1 MVQIKELSDRT
12 GVSRKTIRYYEQ
24 IGLLS
29 PAKRAENRYRV
40 YDTIDVERLRFIK
53 SARALDFTLQ
63 EIAQILATRDR
74 NEPPCGHVMTLLQD
88 HMDDIASRIRDLEQ
102 LHQELSALYETGKQ
116 LPEDVQMRSCVCHLI
131 QVGIGRTE
139 SNGSTTP

>member
-12 GVSRKTIRYYEQ
+12 GIARKTIRYYEQ

-40 YDTIDVERLRFIK
+40 YDNADIERLRFIK

-63 EIAQILATRDR
+63 EIAQILATRDCD
-74 NEPPCGHVMTLLQD
+74 EPPCGHVMTLLQD
-88 HMDDIASRIRDLEQ
+88 HMDDIAARIHDLEQ
-102 LHQELSALYETGKQ
+102 LHQELSTLYETGKQ
-116 LPEDVQMRSCVCHLI
+116 LPEDVQMRECVCHLI
-131 QVGIGRTE
+131 QVGVGRKE
-139 SNGSTTP
+139 SNGTTTN

>member
-1 MVQIKELSDRT
+1 MQIKELSDRT

-40 YDTIDVERLRFIK
+40 YDTTDVERLRFIK

-74 NEPPCGHVMTLLQD
+74 SEPPCGHVMTLLQD

-131 QVGIGRTE
+131 QVRVGRTE
-139 SNGSTTP
+139 PHGSTTP

>member
-1 MVQIKELSDRT
+1 MVLIKELSDRT
-12 GVSRKTIRYYEQ
+12 GVPRKTIRYYEQ

-40 YDTIDVERLRFIK
+40 YDTADVERLRFIK

-74 NEPPCGHVMTLLQD
+74 NEPPCTHVMALLQD
-88 HMDDIASRIRDLEQ
+88 HIDDIAARIRDLEQ
-102 LHQELSALYETGKQ
+102 LHQELSMLYETGKR
-116 LPEDVQMRSCVCHLI
+116 LPEDVQMRECVCHLI
-131 QVGIGRTE
+131 QVGVGRKDL
-139 SNGSTTP
+139 NGTTTT